1 MKNYVIFFEL
11 KKVSVSISRK
21 EINQS
26 DEKLELW
33 KEKINNFGNIEIFLC
48 SILCLKRKHNCLLH

>member
-26 DEKLELW
+26 DEKLEL
-33 KEKINNFGNIEIFLC
+33 
-48 SILCLKRKHNCLLH
+48 